1 MRPELIFHTR
11 GFSADGELAALAS
24 RRADVLLR
32 QVPDITRIRLLVLF
46 EKMPNGAGVY
56 AARGWV
62 DGPGAGE
69 TTAVEVA
76 HDPDAA
82 ILRVCARLGRQLPP
96 RKGGAPPATP

>member
-11 GFSADGELAALAS
+11 GFSAGGDLAALAS
-24 RRADVLLR
+24 RQADVLLR
-32 QVPDITRIRLLVLF
+32 LAPDIIRIRLLVLF
-46 EKMPNGAGVY
+46 ERMPSGVGVY
-56 AARGWV
+56 AARGSV
-62 DGPGAGE
+62 DGPGADK

-96 RKGGAPPATP
+96 RKGGASPAAP